1 VFDRPVI
8 GRCQLHYGD
17 LWIMPISR
25 TSVLATALPDLE
37 VSA

>member
-8 GRCQLHYGD
+8 GRCHLYAD
-17 LWIMPISR
+17 LWIMPMSR